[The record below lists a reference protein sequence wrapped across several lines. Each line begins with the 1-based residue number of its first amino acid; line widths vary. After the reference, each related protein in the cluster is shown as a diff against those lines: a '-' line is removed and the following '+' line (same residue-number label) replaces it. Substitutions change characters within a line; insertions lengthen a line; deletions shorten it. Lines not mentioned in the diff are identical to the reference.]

1 MHPHKNMGMKHLFG
15 WREWRR
21 LLSGDLLLIDTKEFS
36 PFTRFIV
43 RQSQIFLIVARQFS
57 QDQIQMKA
65 SALTHYC
72 LFALVPLLT
81 VFLAIARGFGYDTFL
96 EIELMENFRGQEEV
110 LNWLLNISH
119 SFLSTS
125 AQGVVA
131 ALGGVMLMWSVIK
144 VFGNVE
150 SAFNEIW
157 DVKQNRR
164 LTRRFSD
171 YIAFILIM
179 PFFLII
185 TGSANLFL
193 TTRMKSLFEPGGI
206 GDYISPFLQVLIG
219 FSPIILIWII
229 FSILYIKV
237 PNTKVQIRSGII
249 AGVLAGS
256 LFELVQ
262 WLYFEF
268 QGGVIQYNA
277 VYGSFAAIP
286 LFLVWLQTSWLIVL
300 LGAEIAFANQ
310 NIDQYELE
318 STTGNLDLRT
328 RKIVGLLIMKK
339 LATNFLEAG
348 PPLSAED
355 LAKELELPVRIVR
368 HLLRDLIAGNLLSE
382 VYTNVNKTVAYQ
394 PARAVRTITVGT
406 VLESLEGVGNHQIL
420 ETPSAEL
427 AHVQAF
433 YSDLEEQLHQL
444 PYNKPIEEI

>member
-1 MHPHKNMGMKHLFG
+1 MPTQNNKGMKHLFG

-21 LLSGDLLLIDTKEFS
+21 LLAGDLLLIDPKEFT
-36 PFTRFIV
+36 PFTGFIV
-43 RQSQIFLIVARQFS
+43 RQMQIFLIVFRQFTE
-57 QDQIQMKA
+57 DRIQMKA

-81 VFLAIARGFGYDTFL
+81 VFLAIARGFGYGSYL
-96 EIELMENFRGQEEV
+96 ETELIDNFKGQEEV
-110 LNWLLNISH
+110 LNWLLNISRT
-119 SFLSTS
+119 FLSTS

-131 ALGGVMLMWSVIK
+131 AVGGIMLMWSVIK
-144 VFGNVE
+144 VFGSVE
-150 SAFNEIW
+150 TAFNEIW
-157 DVKQNRR
+157 DVKQNRQ

-193 TTRMKSLFEPGGI
+193 STQLKSLFEPGGI
-206 GDYISPFLQVLIG
+206 GDYISPFLQALIS
-219 FSPIILIWII
+219 FSPVLLIWIV
-229 FSILYIKV
+229 FSVLYIKV

-256 LFELVQ
+256 LFELIQ

-268 QGGVIQYNA
+268 QGGVIKYNA

-310 NIDQYELE
+310 NIEQYELE
-318 STTGNLDLRT
+318 ATTGDLDQRT
-328 RKIVGLLIMKK
+328 RKIVGLLIMNK
-339 LATNFLEAG
+339 LATNFLNAQ

-355 LAKELELPVRIVR
+355 LSKELELPVRIVR
-368 HLLRDLIAGNLLSE
+368 HLLRDLTAGNLLSE
-382 VYTNVNKTVAYQ
+382 VYTTDNKTLAYQ
-394 PARAVRTITVGT
+394 PARAVRHLTVGS
-406 VLESLEGVGNHQIL
+406 VLQSLEGIGNHQIL
-420 ETPSAEL
+420 ENPSITLERI
-427 AHVQAF
+427 HTF
-433 YSDLEEQLHQL
+433 YRDFETQINNL
-444 PYNKPIEEI
+444 PHNKPIEEI